1 MNTNALS
8 PDLLAAADGLAE
20 ALAQSEPIAAYHRA
34 RQTLDTDAAA
44 SGLLNELMTAQ
55 AGARRR
61 QMNGGLTPADVE
73 QLRAL
78 QNEAQANRII
88 MTYIRTQQA
97 AVAYLPAVN
106 REISQ
111 LLGVDFAA
119 LSNTATC

>member
-34 RQTLDTDAAA
+34 RQALDTDATA

-61 QMNGGLTPADVE
+61 QTNGRLTPADVE

-88 MTYIRTQQA
+88 MAYVRTQQA

-106 REISQ
+106 MEISQ

>member
-1 MNTNALS
+1 MNADALS

-34 RQTLDTDAAA
+34 RQALDTDAAA

-61 QMNGGLTPADVE
+61 QTNGGLTPADVE